1 MAELELELVL
11 ELELM
16 PKLGPI
22 PELEPTSVLV
32 HNMSIEQLSIL
43 P

>member
-16 PKLGPI
+16 PKLEPI
-22 PELEPTSVLV
+22 PELEPTSALV
-32 HNMSIEQLSIL
+32 HNMNIEQLSIL